1 MTTQPLPNYNASDT
15 HRLVSRA
22 KHCRARS
29 SNSVAHSGL
38 HGGGLPMGCKHQVR
52 PMQQVN
58 LFDAL
63 STCYQVHLLY
73 EVRARIEQASC
84 CLPSVLRWCYH
95 WSCIGGPD
103 IRLCGLNERINIT
116 LLLLVTE
123 RFIR

>member
-1 MTTQPLPNYNASDT
+1 
-15 HRLVSRA
+15 
-22 KHCRARS
+22 
-29 SNSVAHSGL
+29 
-38 HGGGLPMGCKHQVR
+38 MGCTHQVR

-63 STCYQVHLLY
+63 STWFQVHLLY

-84 CLPSVLRWCYH
+84 CLPSVLRLSYH
-95 WSCIGGPD
+95 WFCIGGPD

-116 LLLLVTE
+116 LLLLVIE